1 MVVEPCLLVAARRTG
16 VLCLRVPPFAR
27 KPNQQVGLAPALGC
41 MTQSKSAGLLGSVDG
56 WTALAAVGLVLFVL
70 PEPITSVIGVL
81 VVLVAAVG
89 WLAGRLL

>member
-1 MVVEPCLLVAARRTG
+1 
-16 VLCLRVPPFAR
+16 
-27 KPNQQVGLAPALGC
+27 

-70 PEPITSVIGVL
+70 PEPITSVVGVL